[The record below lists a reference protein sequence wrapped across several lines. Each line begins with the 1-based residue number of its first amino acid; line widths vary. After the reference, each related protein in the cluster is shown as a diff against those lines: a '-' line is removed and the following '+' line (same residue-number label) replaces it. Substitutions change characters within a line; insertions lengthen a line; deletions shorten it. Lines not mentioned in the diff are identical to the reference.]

1 MEIRPLTLDDAAE
14 VTALIRRFETFWEAP
29 LATPVEQVREE
40 LTAPHLDIET
50 ETRGYWLEDE
60 MVAYGLIW
68 HRPSGVRLE
77 RAYTQGLVDPA
88 YRGQGIGRHLLAWE
102 IKRATEK
109 LEGSD
114 PSLPCF
120 IRADEWDWI
129 EDARRLYRRLGMIP
143 VRYFKEMLRPLD
155 GNVDVD
161 TPDGISIVPFDR
173 SYDEG
178 TRIAWNESFAD
189 HWGSTPLDAATYQ
202 HRIEGEGNLASAS
215 FLALAGNEVVG
226 LCLNGNYPEDEEVI
240 GRREGWVEVL
250 GVGRKW
256 RGQGIASA
264 LLKTSFNAFE
274 EANMTH
280 AAIGVDAENPTG
292 AFGLYESLGF
302 EVAQGTITFEIELP
316 RPSK

>member
-1 MEIRPLTLDDAAE
+1 MDIRPLTLDDAAE

-68 HRPSGVRLE
+68 HRPSGARLE

-88 YRGQGIGRHLLAWE
+88 FRGQGIGRHLLAWE
-102 IKRATEK
+102 IERATKK
-109 LEGSD
+109 LEETD
-114 PSLPCF
+114 PSLPRF
-120 IRADEWDWI
+120 IRADEWEWI
-129 EDARRLYRRLGMIP
+129 KDAHRLYERFGMTP
-143 VRYFKEMLRPLD
+143 VRYFKEMIRALD
-155 GNVDVD
+155 GRVEVD
-161 TPDGISIVPFDR
+161 TPDGISIIPFDR
-173 SYDEG
+173 AHDES
-178 TRIAWNESFAD
+178 TLVAWNESFTD
-189 HWGSTPLDAATYQ
+189 HWGSTPLDAATYK
-202 HRIEGEGNLASAS
+202 HRIEGEGTLESLS
-215 FLALAGNEVVG
+215 FLALGNDEVVG
-226 LCLNGNYPEDEEVI
+226 LALNGNYPDDEDVI

-250 GVGRKW
+250 GVKREW
-256 RGQGIASA
+256 RARGVARA

-274 EANMTH
+274 DAGLTH
-280 AAIGVDAENPTG
+280 AAIGVDAENSTG

-316 RPSK
+316 RPTE

>member
-1 MEIRPLTLDDAAE
+1 MELRPLTLDDAAE

-77 RAYTQGLVDPA
+77 RAYAQGLVDPA

-102 IKRATEK
+102 IERATEK
-109 LEGSD
+109 LEEAE
-114 PSLPCF
+114 PSLPRF

-129 EDARRLYRRLGMIP
+129 EDAHRLYRRLGMIP

-155 GNVDVD
+155 GKVEVD

-178 TRIAWNESFAD
+178 TLTAWNESFAD

-215 FLALAGNEVVG
+215 FLALAGDEVVG
-226 LCLNGNYPEDEEVI
+226 LCLNGSYPEDEEVI

-256 RGQGIASA
+256 RGQGVARA

-274 EANMTH
+274 DANMTH

-292 AFGLYESLGF
+292 ALGLYESLGF
-302 EVAQGTITFEIELP
+302 EVAQGTVTFEIELP
-316 RPSK
+316 RPKG

>member
-1 MEIRPLTLDDAAE
+1 MELRPLTLDDAAE

-77 RAYTQGLVDPA
+77 RAYAQGLVDPA

-102 IKRATEK
+102 IERATEK
-109 LEGSD
+109 LDDAD
-114 PSLPCF
+114 PSLPRF

-129 EDARRLYRRLGMIP
+129 EDAHRLYRRLGMIP

-155 GNVDVD
+155 GNVEVD

-173 SYDEG
+173 SYDAG
-178 TRIAWNESFAD
+178 TLTAWNESFAD

-202 HRIEGEGNLASAS
+202 HRIEGEGNLANAS
-215 FLALAGNEVVG
+215 FLALAGDEVVG
-226 LCLNGNYPEDEEVI
+226 LCLNGSYPEDEEVI
-240 GRREGWVEVL
+240 ERREGWTEVL
-250 GVGRKW
+250 GVKREW
-256 RGQGIASA
+256 RGRGVAKA
-264 LLKTSFNAFE
+264 LLKSSFNAFE
-274 EANMTH
+274 DANMTH

-292 AFGLYESLGF
+292 ALGLYESLGF
-302 EVAQGTITFEIELP
+302 EVAQGTVTFEIELP
-316 RPSK
+316 RPKG